1 MPNVRHF
8 YYAVLPQILGSVAI
22 ALGLLILILTQ
33 VADPRFAKIGLVL
46 GFPLV
51 IVGGIVLTLASLVAR
66 KRLH

>member
-8 YYAVLPQILGSVAI
+8 YYAVLPQILGSVTI
-22 ALGLLILILTQ
+22 GLGLLILILTQ
-33 VADPRFAKIGLVL
+33 VADPRFAKIGLLV

-51 IVGGIVLTLASLVAR
+51 IVGGIVLTLAGLVAR